1 MVIKR
6 LSRRDFLK
14 LSALGLT
21 SLALRPTYNFGEL
34 ADCDNLIRV
43 GTTSVS
49 VYSQPDEK
57 SVIRFQRFRDEIVNV
72 YYEVVSDKA
81 PLYNPLWYRV
91 WGGYIHCANVQRV
104 HVKLNPVP
112 EKLDEGFHL
121 IEITVP
127 FAQSFL
133 QRKPGEWTQNYRLYF
148 GTVHW
153 AVGIVEGSD
162 GEPWYRIVDESIRIE
177 NLHYYIPANQ
187 ARLVTPEETTPISP
201 DVNPDKKYIEVSLAQ
216 QELTAY
222 EEGRV
227 VLKTKISSGLNY
239 QPPDEIPWN
248 TPTGRF
254 HVQTKMPS
262 KHMGGA
268 ELTDDIEAYVLPG
281 VPWVSFFEPENGIA
295 FHGTY
300 WHQNYGMPM
309 SHGCINMKIEEA
321 RWLYR
326 WVTPVGD
333 MSKITTVGYGTQVHV
348 F

>member
-1 MVIKR
+1 MSIKK
-6 LSRRDFLK
+6 LTRRNFLK
-14 LSALGLT
+14 LSTIGLT
-21 SLALRPTYNFGEL
+21 SLAFRPNYTSGEL
-34 ADCDNLIRV
+34 ADNDNLARV

-49 VYSQPDEK
+49 VYSQPDDK
-57 SVIRFQRFRDEIVNV
+57 SSILFQRYRDEILNI
-72 YYEVVSDKA
+72 YYEVISDKS

-91 WGGYIHCANVQRV
+91 WGGYIHCAHLQRV

-112 EKLDEGFHL
+112 ARLGDGLHP

-127 FAQSFL
+127 YSLSYL
-133 QRKPGEWTQNYRLYF
+133 QRKKGEWTPLYRLYY

-153 AVGIVEGSD
+153 AVEIVEGPD
-162 GEPWYRIVDESIRIE
+162 GDGWYRIVDELIQNE
-177 NLHYYIPANQ
+177 NLHYYIPVKH
-187 ARLVTPEETTPISP
+187 ARLIPIEETTPISP
-201 DVNPDKKYIEVSLAQ
+201 DINPDKKFIEVDLSL

-222 EEGRV
+222 EEGRL
-227 VLKTKISSGLNY
+227 VLKTKISSGLDY
-239 QPPDEIPWN
+239 QPPNEIPWN

-268 ELTDDIEAYVLPG
+268 ELTDDYEAYVLPG
-281 VPWVSFFEPENGIA
+281 VPWVSFFEPEDGIA

-300 WHQNYGMPM
+300 WHQNFGMPM
-309 SHGCINMKIEEA
+309 SHGCINMKTEEA

-333 MSKITTVGYGTQVHV
+333 MAKITTVGYGTQVHV

>member
-1 MVIKR
+1 MIKKFT
-6 LSRRDFLK
+6 RRDFLR
-14 LSALGLT
+14 LSTLGLA
-21 SLALRPTYNFGEL
+21 SLAFRPTYNFGEL
-34 ADCDNLIRV
+34 AENDNLARV

-49 VYSQPDEK
+49 VYSQPDDESQIK
-57 SVIRFQRFRDEIVNV
+57 FQRYRDEIINI
-72 YYEVVSDKA
+72 YYEVISDKS
-81 PLYNPLWYRV
+81 PQYNPLWYRV
-91 WGGYIHCANVQRV
+91 WGGYIHCAHLQRV

-112 EKLDEGFHL
+112 EKLSEGLHL
-121 IEITVP
+121 VEITVP
-127 FAQSFL
+127 YALSYL
-133 QRKPGEWTQNYRLYF
+133 QRKVGEWTPLYRLYF

-153 AVGIVEGSD
+153 AVGMVEGPD
-162 GEPWYRIVDESIRIE
+162 GEPWYRIVDELIQNE
-177 NLHYYIPANQ
+177 NLHYYIPAKH
-187 ARLVTPEETTPISP
+187 ARLIPAEETSPISP
-201 DVNPDKKYIEVSLAQ
+201 DVNPDKKYIEVSLSA

-227 VLKTKISSGLNY
+227 VLKTKISSGLDY
-239 QPPDEIPWN
+239 QPLNEIPWN

-268 ELTDDIEAYVLPG
+268 ELTDDLEAYVLPG

-309 SHGCINMKIEEA
+309 SHGCINMKTEEA

-326 WVTPVGD
+326 WVTPVGE
-333 MSKITTVGYGTQVHV
+333 MNKITTIGYGTQVHV